1 MQVKLVRY
9 SRVAGNVAYNGSK
22 QLLSGTKP
30 SMSDLILTPTN
41 LQKLADQL
49 ASMRGAAM
57 KLGQILSMDTGDL
70 LPPELSNILAKLR
83 DNAHAMPHKQLI
95 TILKSHWGENWVDN
109 FAYFNL
115 TPFACASI
123 GQVHLAHNDKGQK
136 LAVKLQYP
144 GVRDSINSDVDN
156 LNRVI
161 KLSGQIPSHIDL
173 TPLLEETKRQLLIE
187 ADYQQEA
194 YFIAQFR
201 QVLDEN
207 IFTLP
212 EVQPLSNRDILIMSF
227 VEGTAIEQATHL
239 PEATRNY
246 ITHSL
251 FSLFFKELFE
261 LKLMQTDP
269 NFANYLYCHDSNKIG
284 LLDFGATRII
294 SDNISDSYRLLFK
307 GLHDSDN
314 QQIEQAAR
322 GIGFFKHNISPEYL
336 ATILRVF
343 ELASTP
349 IRHQGLYDFGQQ

>member
-1 MQVKLVRY
+1 MTKKALKVPEFSSQLCRKLVRY

-22 QLLSGTKP
+22 QLLSGSKP
-30 SMSDLILTPTN
+30 SLSDLILTPSN

-49 ASMRGAAM
+49 LLGAAM

-83 DNAHAMPHKQLI
+83 DNAHAMSLAKQLI

-123 GQVHLAHNDKGQK
+123 GQVHLAHNDTGQK
-136 LAVKLQYP
+136 LAIKSVP
-144 GVRDSINSDVDN
+144 RVRDSINSDVDN

-173 TPLLEETKRQLLIE
+173 TPLLEETKT
-187 ADYQQEA
+187 AFDDDYQQEA

-251 FSLFFKELFE
+251 FSLF
-261 LKLMQTDP
+261 LKS
-269 NFANYLYCHDSNKIG
+269 YLSLN
-284 LLDFGATRII
+284 
-294 SDNISDSYRLLFK
+294 
-307 GLHDSDN
+307 
-314 QQIEQAAR
+314 
-322 GIGFFKHNISPEYL
+322 
-336 ATILRVF
+336 
-343 ELASTP
+343 
-349 IRHQGLYDFGQQ
+349 